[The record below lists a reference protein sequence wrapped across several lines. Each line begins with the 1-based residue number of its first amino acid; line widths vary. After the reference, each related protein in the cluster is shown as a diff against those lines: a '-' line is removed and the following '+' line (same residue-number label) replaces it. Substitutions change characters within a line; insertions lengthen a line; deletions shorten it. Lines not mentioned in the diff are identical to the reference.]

1 MFLALITALVPLVI
15 APGLLFYFDVTPK
28 VVILLLGVAGALPW
42 FAPRRELR
50 WLYILLSIQAAS
62 LILST
67 IFSSRVEPS
76 VFGSTWRRFGLITQS
91 AILMFAVLAAS
102 DLAGGRDRLRLYLRV
117 IAVAAIPISL
127 YGIAQYFGWD
137 AWIPKQAYHV
147 GEGVYTIVR
156 PPGTL
161 GYVSYFANY
170 LVFAVFLG
178 MALYCIEERGWWKWA
193 GAAVA
198 ILATF
203 AIVLSGTRAAI
214 LALLVGA
221 ACLWRFRKRAIVPA
235 AVAVAAIALF
245 FFSPAGQMLRSRAH
259 WYAEDPRGGARL
271 LLWRDSLTLA
281 WRHWLAGIGPET
293 FSSEFPQVQSAALSR
308 AYPGFYHESAHNI
321 LLDALVA
328 QGAIGMLALVGFTGL
343 GLYAA
348 WTARK
353 SAPELAGTLGAC
365 LVAGLVTHQFTVF
378 TTPTALYF
386 YLTVAMLVSMNCG
399 ADPPVLDRPPGR
411 PLGTAQGS
419 GPGGPLQTGGSAPP
433 SIALII
439 VSVALAVFAI
449 RLLVADRMLVH
460 VRTELE
466 AGEVIEAA
474 KTYQRVR
481 NWGLDAD
488 LWYSRQMAAAAVK
501 ALEPTTAL
509 RAWQQALESGVRATR
524 NSDDPYNAWYSLAS
538 LYARQNDF
546 APTERCLREAIKSSP
561 NWFKPHWMLAQVL
574 QTKGRHEEARAQAAL
589 AADLD
594 GGKDPE
600 VARTLAQIAAKK
612 E

>member
-1 MFLALITALVPLVI
+1 VILPLIAALVPLVI

-28 VVILLLGVAGALPW
+28 VVILLLGVAAALPW

-67 IFSSRVEPS
+67 IFSSRVELS

-91 AILMFAVLAAS
+91 AILLFAALAAS
-102 DLAGGRDRLRLYLRV
+102 DLAGGRNRLRLYLRA
-117 IAVAAIPISL
+117 IALAAIPISL

-137 AWIPKQAYHV
+137 AWIPRQAYHV
-147 GEGVYTIVR
+147 GEGIYTIVR

-178 MALYCIEERGWWKWA
+178 IALYSIEEHGWWKWTA
-193 GAAVA
+193 AAVA

-221 ACLWRFRKRAIVPA
+221 ACLWPFRKRAIVA
-235 AVAVAAIALF
+235 AAGAVAAIALF
-245 FFSPAGQMLRSRAH
+245 FFSPAGQMLRSRTR
-259 WYAEDPRGGARL
+259 WYVDDPRGGARL

-281 WRHWLAGIGPET
+281 SRHWLAGTGPET
-293 FSSEFPQVQSAALSR
+293 FSSEFPHAQSVALSR

-321 LLDALVA
+321 LLDALIA
-328 QGAIGMLALVGFTGL
+328 QGAIGMLALIGFTGL

-353 SAPELAGTLGAC
+353 SAPELAGALGAC
-365 LVAGLVTHQFTVF
+365 LIAGLVTHQFTVF

-386 YLTVAMLVSMNCG
+386 YLTVAMLVSLT
-399 ADPPVLDRPPGR
+399 ARRQAEPPVPPR
-411 PLGTAQGS
+411 RI
-419 GPGGPLQTGGSAPP
+419 
-433 SIALII
+433 SIL
-439 VSVALAVFAI
+439 VSVALIVFAI
-449 RLLVADRMLVH
+449 RLLVADRMLIH
-460 VRTELE
+460 VRANLE
-466 AGEVIEAA
+466 AGEVIDAA
-474 KTYQRVR
+474 KAYQRVR

-501 ALEPTTAL
+501 ASDPTSAL

-600 VARTLAQIAAKK
+600 VARTLAEIAAKK